1 MSHSSLLPQIF
12 IDPVFNKQ
20 IEQNYILQRVYYQ
33 PSGYYRSPE
42 KVQAKVHEEGYD
54 FEISDITEWLHK
66 QAMWQIHSPA
76 PKYIPQVSFNKI
88 TRPNM
93 YHQADILYMP
103 YDTVGKKLYKYCLN
117 IVDVASRYKAS
128 VPLVDRSSACVA
140 NAFRKVYCKADC
152 PLIWPK
158 VLQVDGGSEFKNE
171 VIHLMEKKGVR
182 IRVGTTH
189 KNQSIVERYN
199 RTLAEKLFKI
209 QDAVEFLT
217 GCTNTAWVKDLP
229 DVVNEI
235 NNSNTRLLGMTPA
248 EAIQKDEVYA
258 LPSKIRKNRAVGNNE
273 VCLPA
278 DSLVRYLL
286 DSSAPKERPI
296 GADYRGRRRAT
307 DPIWST
313 KIFSIESITVVNGQP
328 VMYRLSNGP
337 KKIFIREELLPVP
350 SDTMLPPAHILHK
363 S

>member
-1 MSHSSLLPQIF
+1 MISHSSLLPQIF

-42 KVQAKVHEEGYD
+42 KIQAKVHKEGYD

-171 VIHLMEKKGVR
+171 VIHLMEKKGIR
-182 IRVGTTH
+182 I
-189 KNQSIVERYN
+189 
-199 RTLAEKLFKI
+199 
-209 QDAVEFLT
+209 
-217 GCTNTAWVKDLP
+217 
-229 DVVNEI
+229 
-235 NNSNTRLLGMTPA
+235 
-248 EAIQKDEVYA
+248 
-258 LPSKIRKNRAVGNNE
+258 
-273 VCLPA
+273 
-278 DSLVRYLL
+278 
-286 DSSAPKERPI
+286 
-296 GADYRGRRRAT
+296 
-307 DPIWST
+307 
-313 KIFSIESITVVNGQP
+313 
-328 VMYRLSNGP
+328 
-337 KKIFIREELLPVP
+337 
-350 SDTMLPPAHILHK
+350 
-363 S
+363 